1 MGAGIELND
10 SGYVNGST
18 WHGLSQYKQLDRPPL
33 LEEALQV
40 FAFDIDMIP
49 VFAGDGTLIPNNY
62 AFQRNDD
69 KSIIDTK
76 CVTED
81 YSPIQHREM
90 VKMVQSLIIE
100 KNPGVLEYDSVGTL
114 NGGQVGFVNMKALQ
128 FQVNGDSSPTMTH
141 LMLSNCFGKESAS
154 VMCHTTRVVCQ
165 NTHRLAE
172 VQGVANKT
180 FRKFR
185 HIGGITSKIEES
197 VIDLTELMTG
207 LKLHVERMNKMADTE
222 MSDTE
227 ATHFIKALFPDFK
240 EKTSLVCNEDMVAI
254 RRKELADIFI
264 KGERGTLTE
273 KASKSRYG
281 MWQAVTYMADHP
293 EESFRRK
300 RVTSINRLF
309 NGVSGKMDDFK
320 QQAWDLLKV

>member
-1 MGAGIELND
+1 MSAGIEIND
-10 SGYVNGST
+10 LGYVNGST
-18 WHGLSQYKQLDRPPL
+18 WHGLKQYVQLDRAPSYD
-33 LEEALQV
+33 EAMKV
-40 FAFDIDMIP
+40 FSFDIDMIP
-49 VFAGDGTLIPNNY
+49 VFAGDGVVIPNNF
-62 AFQRNDD
+62 AFRRSDD

-76 CVTED
+76 CVTSD

-90 VKMVQSLIIE
+90 VRMIQSLIIE
-100 KNPGVLEYDSVGTL
+100 KNPGVLDYDSVGTL

-128 FQVNGDSSPTMTH
+128 FNITGDSSPTMTH

-185 HIGGITSKIEES
+185 HIGGISTKIEES

-207 LKLHVERMNKMADTE
+207 LKLHVDMMNKMADTE
-222 MSDTE
+222 MPDSE
-227 ATHFIKALFPDFK
+227 ASHFIKALFPDFK
-240 EKTSLVCNEDMVAI
+240 EKTSLVCNEDMVAV
-254 RRKELADIFI
+254 RRQELADIFI
-264 KGERGTLTE
+264 RGERGTLTA
-273 KASKSRYG
+273 KTSKSRYG

-300 RVTSINRLF
+300 KVTSVNRLF
-309 NGVSGKMDDFK
+309 NGVSGKLDDFK
-320 QQAWDLLKV
+320 QEAWNLLKV